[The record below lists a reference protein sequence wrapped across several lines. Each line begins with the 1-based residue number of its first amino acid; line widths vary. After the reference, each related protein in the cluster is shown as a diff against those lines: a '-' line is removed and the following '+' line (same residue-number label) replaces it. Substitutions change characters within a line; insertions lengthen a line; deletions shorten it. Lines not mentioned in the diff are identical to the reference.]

1 MWHVFGRVVRV
12 TERKITMDEY
22 GDKIRTHD
30 LSGVTGFRVTTIKT
44 TLDRPEPGAV
54 TEEEAEERER
64 RSELSAL
71 RERLDAL
78 NDDDDITNCSA
89 RFALEKQIHNL
100 EQAGSPSEWPETI
113 PG

>member
-1 MWHVFGRVVRV
+1 VVRV